1 MHLLAMQPLFLL
13 ITTALASAP
22 GLQDNPS
29 LVYEAESLVS
39 AYVPQSVYVQLTASV
54 ASAAS
59 AASVTGDP
67 ASLFLSALL
76 ATSQPSWF
84 SSAVPPYFTG
94 NIGALESAVSTLREG
109 ATALPL
115 STSYSETVIT
125 TKTTNSL
132 GSTITTSFT
141 SSVPKT
147 TSTSTNAAVPT
158 AVSQYHAGLGAAA
171 LAIGLAAVF

>member
-1 MHLLAMQPLFLL
+1 MQPLFLL
-13 ITTALASAP
+13 ISTALAVAP
-22 GLQDNPS
+22 DTPNLT
-29 LVYEAESLVS
+29 YEAESLIS
-39 AYVPQSVYVQLTASV
+39 AYVPQSVYVQLTASI

-67 ASLFLSALL
+67 ASLFVSALL

-94 NIGALESAVSTLREG
+94 NIGALESAVSTLRDA
-109 ATALPL
+109 ATAYPV
-115 STSYSETVIT
+115 STSYSETIVT

-141 SSVPKT
+141 SSVPRT
-147 TSTSTNAAVPT
+147 TSTSTNAAAPT
-158 AVSQYHAGLGAAA
+158 AGGQKHAGLGAAV
-171 LAIGLAAVF
+171 LAVGLAAII

>member
-1 MHLLAMQPLFLL
+1 MHPLFLL
-13 ITTALASAP
+13 VSVALASAP
-22 GLQDNPS
+22 EPQDNPG
-29 LVYEAESLVS
+29 LVYEAESLIS
-39 AYVPQSVYVQLTASV
+39 AYVPQSVYAQLTASI

-84 SSAVPPYFTG
+84 SAAVPPYFSG
-94 NIGALESAVSTLREG
+94 NIDALESAVATLRDG
-109 ATALPL
+109 ATASPLP
-115 STSYSETVIT
+115 TSYSETVIT

-141 SSVPKT
+141 SSVPKA

-158 AVSQYHAGLGAAA
+158 AVGQYHAGLGAAA
-171 LAIGLAAVF
+171 LAIGLAAVI